1 VGIMVWESQIME
13 YNHLSLVLTSSDVF
27 LLSCFLSAHKL
38 KAILWSLA
46 STETQF
52 PVGVHVPDG

>member
-1 VGIMVWESQIME
+1 MVWESQIME

-27 LLSCFLSAHKL
+27 LLSCLLSAHKL

-46 STETQF
+46 STVTQL